1 MLGYLDEIV
10 DGKHAVILVESEGK
24 EYALD
29 VGKLP
34 VGVKEGTWFDLVVEG
49 DQITELTVNLDK
61 QREMEIKTQDIM
73 GELRKKKGGSRFR
86 RE

>member
-10 DGKHAVILVESEGK
+10 DGKHAVILVESDGK
-24 EYALD
+24 EYVLD

-34 VGVKEGTWFDLVVEG
+34 VGVKAGTWFDVVVEG
-49 DQITELTVNLDK
+49 DQIKELTFNVAK
-61 QREMEIKTQDIM
+61 QREMEVKVQDIM
-73 GELRKKKGGSRFR
+73 GELRKKKTGSGFR